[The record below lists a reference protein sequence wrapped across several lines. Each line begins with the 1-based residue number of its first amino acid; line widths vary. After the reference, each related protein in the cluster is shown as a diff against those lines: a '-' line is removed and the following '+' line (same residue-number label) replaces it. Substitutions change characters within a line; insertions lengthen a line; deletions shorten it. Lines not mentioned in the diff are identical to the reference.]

1 MATSTPASP
10 PCSRSPSHTN
20 RRWCPTRRTPPWR
33 GRSSIS
39 VASSTCASSTRSR
52 FHVQH
57 RDLLDGATAWYR
69 GDLYGAFNHVSTA
82 LADGRVEPPDT
93 YFSRVFGRIG
103 EMERLAHHISMLPS
117 DASNRA
123 AIRLRSGLAAAGA

>member
-1 MATSTPASP
+1 MKVFIT
-10 PCSRSPSHTN
+10 
-20 RRWCPTRRTPPWR
+20 
-33 GRSSIS
+33 G
-39 VASSTCASSTRSR
+39 
-52 FHVQH
+52 
-57 RDLLDGATAWYR
+57 GA
-69 GDLYGAFNHVSTA
+69 GQVGARIE

-123 AIRLRSGLAAAGA
+123 AVRLRSGLAAAGAAA